1 VKQYK
6 RALVL
11 GGGGVVG
18 VAWEMGITAGLFER
32 GVDLREAD
40 VVVGTSAGAIVGA
53 QIAAGFL
60 PHVPR
65 ERRQPAPSSAPAVDR
80 SALDLQLLGS
90 IFRLWGTMERSNPE
104 QAAAIG
110 KLAATMPRDAQ
121 KGWDTRI
128 VHSIDIDAWPERPFL
143 VNVTDTET
151 GARRTIDRDAGIDVS
166 LAVCASSA
174 VPGMFPPVE
183 LAGRLY
189 MDGQVHSSTNAD
201 VLLPLAP
208 EQVWIA
214 MPTNKV
220 TGQGIGPH
228 AETMLELEIAALR
241 AAGCRVSMRMPQPQD
256 SERLGKN
263 LMDGRRAGD
272 AFMVGLEAGRAWAE
286 ELRSQDPA
294 AGL

>member
-1 VKQYK
+1 MTKY
-6 RALVL
+6 RTALVL

-18 VAWEMGITAGLFER
+18 VAWESGIAAGMLER
-32 GVDLREAD
+32 GIDLREVD

-53 QIAAGFL
+53 QIASGFL

-65 ERRQPAPSSAPAVDR
+65 MRSIPPPPEGPAVDR
-80 SALDLQLLGS
+80 KSLDLTLLGGV
-90 IFRLWGTMERSNPE
+90 FQLWGAMQRANPE

-110 KLAATMPRDAQ
+110 KLAASLPRDAQ
-121 KGWDTRI
+121 KGWDQRVAYGVGI
-128 VHSIDIDAWPERPFL
+128 EGWPERMLL
-143 VNVTDTET
+143 VNVVDTQSGE
-151 GARRTIDRDAGIDVS
+151 RRTLDRSCGLEVNSVIS
-166 LAVCASSA
+166 ASSA

-183 LAGRLY
+183 LDGRLY

-201 VLLPLAP
+201 VLVPLAP

-228 AETMLELEIAALR
+228 AENMLEQEIAALR
-241 AAGCRVSMRMPQPQD
+241 AVGCKVSVRMPQPQD

-272 AFMVGLEAGRAWAE
+272 AFALGLETGRAWAE
-286 ELRSQDPA
+286 ELRSQA
-294 AGL
+294 R

>member
-1 VKQYK
+1 MTQYR

-18 VAWEMGITAGLFER
+18 VAWESGVAAGMFER
-32 GVDLREAD
+32 GIDLREVD

-53 QIAAGFL
+53 QLASGFL

-65 ERRQPAPSSAPAVDR
+65 ERTVPPPPAGPAVDR
-80 SALDLQLLGS
+80 TSLDLTLLGTV
-90 IFRLWGTMERSNPE
+90 FRLWSGMERTNPE

-110 KLAATMPRDAQ
+110 KLTASMPREAQ
-121 KGWDTRI
+121 KGWDLRVAYGVGI
-128 VHSIDIDAWPERPFL
+128 EHWPQRPLL
-143 VNVTDTET
+143 VNVVDTES
-151 GARRTIDRDAGIDVS
+151 GQRRTLDRDSGIDVN
-166 LAVCASSA
+166 AAIAASSA

-201 VLLPLAP
+201 VLLPFAP
-208 EQVWIA
+208 EQVLIA

-228 AETMLELEIAALR
+228 AENMLELEIAALR
-241 AAGCRVSMRMPQPQD
+241 AAGCKVSVRMPHPED

-263 LMDGRRAGD
+263 LMDGRRAND
-272 AFMVGLEAGRAWAE
+272 AFAVGLEAGRAWAE
-286 ELRSQDPA
+286 ELLSQ
-294 AGL
+294 G